1 MLYIIKLDKM
11 QKKLHK
17 DKKVFTGRQVVFE
30 NKKRTKCTHKKYIMY
45 IKSIQNVHKMYIK
58 KHIIL

>member
-1 MLYIIKLDKM
+1 MNINFISAKHVPLW
-11 QKKLHK
+11 
-17 DKKVFTGRQVVFE
+17 VTPSGRQVVFE